1 MHTLIQESCSVVF
14 KYFSVSLAAYVINM
28 YPENSF
34 YFDINKNIISYF
46 NLMEKY
52 EASLISDTFWKT
64 VRGQVAAKDR
74 AG

>member
-1 MHTLIQESCSVVF
+1 
-14 KYFSVSLAAYVINM
+14 M
-28 YPENSF
+28 YPENSY